1 MQAEVRLLQIRTQF
15 ADLIVHIVPLV
26 LEEETL
32 QVIAYLQDGTNL
44 RVTEKWKG
52 ETLERYGYYWLT
64 SENQLRIG
72 WDNAP
77 HHQQL
82 ENFPHHKHVA
92 GQPTPPSSDETTLEA
107 VTQVISRHGE

>member
-44 RVTEKWKG
+44 RVTEK
-52 ETLERYGYYWLT
+52 
-64 SENQLRIG
+64 
-72 WDNAP
+72 
-77 HHQQL
+77 
-82 ENFPHHKHVA
+82 
-92 GQPTPPSSDETTLEA
+92 
-107 VTQVISRHGE
+107 